1 MSVRVLYV
9 LYKNRTRAISPFGL
23 HKPVCAFCT
32 YKTALKQ
39 FNLLSEEYS
48 VIDCFFFYK
57 VA

>member
-32 YKTALKQ
+32 YKTLLKQ

-48 VIDCFFFYK
+48 VIDCFFSIK
-57 VA
+57 